1 MPNDPHELE
10 LTEAYMSTI
19 DLFLDTYEA
28 YTDALLRGEEAT
40 ELRAKVRHYMATW
53 GELIINRADGR
64 TARLLV
70 TVMQQVEELTGR
82 IVVMEGQGVER
93 TEILNGHT
101 TMLTA
106 IMERLDQLIQ
116 PQEARA

>member
-10 LTEAYMSTI
+10 LAEAYMSTI

-28 YTDALLRGEEAT
+28 YTAVLLRGEEAT

-70 TVMQQVEELTGR
+70 TVMQQVEELAQEIGAIKAGAT
-82 IVVMEGQGVER
+82 ER
-93 TEILNGHT
+93 HAMLEEILR
-101 TMLTA
+101 
-106 IMERLDQLIQ
+106 RLPPRPVPL
-116 PQEARA
+116 EAAHD